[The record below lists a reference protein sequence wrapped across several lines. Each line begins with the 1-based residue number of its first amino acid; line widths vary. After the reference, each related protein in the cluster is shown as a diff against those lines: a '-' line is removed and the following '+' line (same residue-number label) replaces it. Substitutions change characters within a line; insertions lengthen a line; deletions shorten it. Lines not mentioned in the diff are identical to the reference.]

1 MTSPSLNNTATSLQK
16 LPHNPSDITVLN
28 QLNNPYEAAFVCG
41 MSVSDE
47 GFCVFVQG
55 SISDRIA
62 KIAVNPA
69 DPLVDGLDREQV
81 ESSEAVTLLQ
91 LLQGIDVE
99 TYLPKDALATK
110 FNDAKQKYR
119 LRRVMVHSLH
129 PFSASLCGTP
139 RKSNS
144 TTSSAS
150 ELLNITN
157 AAHSSSASLCGTP
170 RKSNSTT
177 SSASE
182 LLNITNAVHSSE
194 MHLSLPSVSSAASDL
209 ANTSTTFAILE
220 GEGAAF
226 HGEQGG
232 FVNIP
237 SPITTSATTTAAA
250 SASPTTAPDLD
261 IFLNVDTSKAATMNL
276 KNIQKLIQF
285 LRTSNITNALY
296 HHDSTGKEIDIKNS
310 FEAIALSLRH
320 QAVIEVKSEIFQ
332 NEQLS
337 YSNLDDVMNDY
348 PKLLQPSILTFEEK
362 QNEIRSMINEDIK
375 RSQRYLEI
383 LIRQLVEAYRQ
394 QNELKYSMIL
404 TTLEYILQRLSSGGN
419 QWNGTTAN
427 SSLSSLS
434 GAGGISSH
442 VGSVSPPST
451 PSLPI
456 AEVSNSS
463 SGTYFSGSN

>member
-157 AAHSSSASLCGTP
+157 AAHSS
-170 RKSNSTT
+170 
-177 SSASE
+177 E
-182 LLNITNAVHSSE
+182 I
-194 MHLSLPSVSSAASDL
+194 HLSLPSVSSAASDL

-261 IFLNVDTSKAATMNL
+261 FFLNVDTSKAATMNL

-442 VGSVSPPST
+442 VGSSGGIVSPPST